1 MSEAGA
7 GHNSGVAADQ
17 LRAFVQRIERA
28 EDEKRDIAE
37 QIKDIYAEAKG
48 SGFDTKTIREVV
60 RLRRMKPADRS
71 EREELLEVYK
81 AALGMVADLPLG
93 QAALAAVRAGH
104 AG

>member
-48 SGFDTKTIREVV
+48 SGFDIKTLREVV

-71 EREELLEVYK
+71 EREELLEIYK
-81 AALGMVADLPLG
+81 AALGMLSDTPLG
-93 QAALAAVRAGH
+93 QAALARA
-104 AG
+104 AA